1 MVNKLT
7 CKNLQV
13 GGGEEKEPKFVA
25 KFKSG
30 HHLLKQVYQLTRLS
44 GGGAGAGP
52 KPPWANFSKQSLK
65 TSPLRKVVTHATD
78 DTRSIC

>member
-44 GGGAGAGP
+44 GGGGLGLGQ
-52 KPPWANFSKQSLK
+52 N
-65 TSPLRKVVTHATD
+65 PLGQTFPNKA
-78 DTRSIC
+78 